1 MLNWFS
7 DCATLNMIREKLPEP
22 PLHLSLEMVF
32 VLRSFAGDTPS
43 PQLPWLFYLYLSGT
57 LKGSSRECCCLS
69 DLFSLNTFTPPECGF
84 CPLHQPSLGG
94 SGPALSWGFKY
105 DKRRLPTR
113 WLSPNESASLRDVG
127 MGLSLWP

>member
-84 CPLHQPSLGG
+84 CPLHQPSLGDQALRCLG
-94 SGPALSWGFKY
+94 ALSMINGGCQQ
-105 DKRRLPTR
+105 D
-113 WLSPNESASLRDVG
+113 G
-127 MGLSLWP
+127 